1 MAVPLHIGPV
11 CINLLTTTVAGVSPI
26 SLLLSSEGLVY
37 AKPWTTLMNE
47 AQAGCRLCRIL
58 KDFLDQADERSRAR
72 RDRLSS
78 ANNVS
83 HKPEEERVVHF
94 ILRLS
99 LSGNDLL
106 IDAPDTVFAGTLR
119 YKATTNFGKFA
130 ALNTTSELTKYL

>member
-83 HKPEEERVVHF
+83 HKPQEERVVHF

-99 LSGNDLL
+99 GNDLL
-106 IDAPDTVFAGTLR
+106 IGAPDTVFAGTLQ

-130 ALNTTSELTKYL
+130 ILNTTSELTKYL